1 MRSIE
6 HGNLLDDESIRLLGA
21 RDAYL
26 VPTLVTYWA
35 LKQEGMNHGLPRGSW
50 DKVDAVL
57 GEGLAAL
64 ERAARGGV
72 RIVFG
77 TDLLGGMHR
86 HQSHEFRLRAEVQ
99 PPLEIVRSATIVAAD
114 LLGMTGQI
122 GVVAPDAH
130 ADLLVVDGDP
140 LEDAEVLAD
149 PAAYLRA
156 VVQAGR
162 LVVDRR

>member
-1 MRSIE
+1 MLSW
-6 HGNLLDDESIRLLGA
+6 A
-21 RDAYL
+21 R
-26 VPTLVTYWA
+26 
-35 LKQEGMNHGLPRGSW
+35 GC
-50 DKVDAVL
+50 
-57 GEGLAAL
+57 AL

-77 TDLLGGMHR
+77 TDLLGG
-86 HQSHEFRLRAEVQ
+86 HQSHEFRLRAKVQ

-114 LLGMTGQI
+114 LLEMTGQI

-140 LEDAEVLAD
+140 LKDAEVLAD

-162 LVVDRR
+162 LVVDRRCGRQ

>member
-1 MRSIE
+1 
-6 HGNLLDDESIRLLGA
+6 
-21 RDAYL
+21 
-26 VPTLVTYWA
+26 
-35 LKQEGMNHGLPRGSW
+35 MNHGLPRGSW

-86 HQSHEFRLRAEVQ
+86 HQCHEFRLRAEVQ

-114 LLGMTGQI
+114 LLEMTGQI

-149 PAAYLRA
+149 PAAYPPGSRA
-156 VVQAGR
+156 GGSPGR
-162 LVVDRR
+162 RPALWPTVDADADGNVATCS